1 VTRPCEHVATGH
13 AFKVWRV
20 PEEKEVA
27 DEQGHKYRVITK
39 KEFVGEIVNPKQ
51 EIYVTWMELVE
62 RFGEGYYLVEIPKE
76 IRQRYALPAEQRVTT
91 PCAHAECG
99 RMELENSVINIGLT
113 HPEEC

>member
-1 VTRPCEHVATGH
+1 MTRPYEYIVASP

-20 PEEKEVA
+20 LEEKEVA

-51 EIYVTWMELVE
+51 EIYVTCMELAE

-76 IRQRYALPAEQRVTT
+76 IRQGYVVPAEQRIKT
-91 PCAHAECG
+91 PRHF
-99 RMELENSVINIGLT
+99 
-113 HPEEC
+113 